1 MELDPKALSDDGYII
16 DQRQTESISF
26 GGCPSSK
33 NGCGWIAAYNFLK
46 ALDRTPDPEVLLRRL
61 ERTLLPGG
69 KLGLNFFALV
79 HELHR
84 QKVPLEF
91 ALRPFHAQE
100 LAQRNRAGIVLY
112 RAGKT
117 NHFAAFARQPDGTL
131 RFFGAVPGY
140 AHHNLSM
147 AEFYWDYVKFPLTL
161 TITAK

>member
-46 ALDRTPDPEVLLRRL
+46 ALDRTPNPEVL
-61 ERTLLPGG
+61 
-69 KLGLNFFALV
+69 
-79 HELHR
+79 HELRR

>member
-46 ALDRTPDPEVLLRRL
+46 ALDRTPNPEVLLRRL
-61 ERTLLPGG
+61 
-69 KLGLNFFALV
+69 
-79 HELHR
+79 
-84 QKVPLEF
+84 
-91 ALRPFHAQE
+91 
-100 LAQRNRAGIVLY
+100 LY

>member
-79 HELHR
+79 HELRR
-84 QKVPLEF
+84 QK
-91 ALRPFHAQE
+91 
-100 LAQRNRAGIVLY
+100 AQRNRAGIVLY